1 MNIQVSALSNVALYE
16 QIANQIK
23 AQIIDGTLQEGAL
36 LPSVRCLAQELGVSM
51 ITTRRAYTDLERDG
65 YVFTAPAKGTFV
77 SHRFVEH
84 LEELGLLKLQ
94 EVVEDAVYLA
104 KLLNV
109 DEQQLAS
116 LVAQRYAAVNP
127 RADNHRTRFAKF
139 ARYNTQNQP

>member
-1 MNIQVSALSNVALYE
+1 MNIQVNALSNVALYE

-127 RADNHRTRFAKF
+127 RADSHRTRFAKF

>member
-1 MNIQVSALSNVALYE
+1 MEVKLSKGDMVKWFFNLA
-16 QIANQIK
+16 IP
-23 AQIIDGTLQEGAL
+23 IIIF
-36 LPSVRCLAQELGVSM
+36 M
-51 ITTRRAYTDLERDG
+51 IPCNEIFTMQMCIRD
-65 YVFTAPAKGTFV
+65 
-77 SHRFVEH
+77 R
-84 LEELGLLKLQ
+84 
-94 EVVEDAVYLA
+94 VEDAVYLA